1 MSTVTRGPGTRLLFP
16 SLFCLLCSFCLFF
29 SAAQAKSP
37 AHLPEVRGWIH
48 ENTDLPLHPSLVT
61 GTLENGIRYVILP
74 HSTPKNRI
82 SLHLNVQAGS
92 FHETDSQQ
100 GLAHFVE
107 HMAFNGSTHFPPGT
121 LIRYFQEIG
130 MSFGGDTNAHT
141 GLGETVY
148 HILLPRSDGPSLE
161 KGLRVLSDYAGGLL
175 FEETEIEKEK
185 GVILA
190 EKRARDSVQYRT
202 GKALREF
209 LFRALRTN
217 ARPPIGEESVI
228 RKGDRKEL
236 LDYYNTWYRPDRMVV
251 VLVGDVDAE
260 TAKTAIARSFSA
272 IKARSPERPVPALGR
287 FQHRGKHFF
296 HYGEPES
303 GQVSTMIAA
312 ARMIPPKADSLASR
326 RENITLQVGEMLL
339 RHRLSDRLSDPETPY
354 TRAVA
359 MADIQ
364 HNQILNARI
373 MAVSSPENWEASLM
387 QMEHELRQA
396 LTHGFSEKE
405 LARVKAEI
413 LSYLDRRAA
422 GFATS
427 PSQKIADEIIEALNT
442 PRVFTSAED
451 DKKLFGDFI
460 ENLTPEEVLAALKT
474 AWEEDHRLIAVTGS
488 TGLESTAAILRMK
501 TAWEKSIKVPVSAP
515 AAETSTVFPYLPE
528 PVETIKP
535 LEIHHIKDLDFHT
548 AHFAN
553 HTTVHVKRTDFEADT
568 VRVLLSFGP
577 GRAHE
582 PENQPGLSAIAP
594 ELLNLSG
601 TKTLD
606 RPALLRVLAGTTLK
620 ADFSVGQESFRFTG
634 ASSPEE
640 FSQLLN
646 LLRHRLLDP
655 AFRPEAFALSRRWAE
670 QEERRM
676 TSDIDATMKEEGPAF
691 FAAFDSRFSKPK
703 ASAMTE
709 DMRLAA
715 ENWLTPAF
723 KEAALEISVVGN
735 MDPDFVFREV
745 GRYFAALPRNARIRE
760 DVRPLA
766 FNAGARATYWVATRI
781 PSAQIRIGFPTS
793 GMEPLED
800 SRGLTLLSRVL
811 ADRLRREIRENQG
824 LSYSPGCFHQA
835 STVYENFGALYMQ
848 TGARPDQAVMVR
860 EALMAVAENLK
871 KEGVSEEELKRAR
884 DPMMT
889 SLRERFR
896 NNNFWLAG
904 VMAGSVED
912 PRQLDRVRTLESGY
926 REITTKD
933 LTRLAEKW
941 LQADRASS
949 ITVLPEGEEGL

>member
-1 MSTVTRGPGTRLLFP
+1 MFSFTSDPMKRGLRIVLA
-16 SLFCLLCSFCLFF
+16 SLFSSLFF
-29 SAAQAKSP
+29 ASTLLAMP
-37 AHLPEVRGWIH
+37 DTRGWIH
-48 ENTDLPLHPSLVT
+48 EKSDLPLHPALVT
-61 GTLENGIRYVILP
+61 GTLENGIRYAILP

-148 HILLPRSDGPSLE
+148 HILLPQSDGSSLE

-175 FEETEIEKEK
+175 FEEEEIEKEK

-209 LFRALRTN
+209 LLPGLRTN

-236 LDYYNTWYRPDRMVV
+236 LDYYNTWYRPERMVV

-260 TAKTAIARSFSA
+260 TAEEAITRSFAA
-272 IKARSPERPVPALGR
+272 IRARAPERAVPALGR
-287 FQHRGKHFF
+287 FQHKGEKFF

-303 GQVSTMIAA
+303 GQVSAIIAA
-312 ARMIPPKADSLASR
+312 AHMIPPRADSLASR
-326 RENITLQVGEMLL
+326 RESITLQVGGMLL

-373 MAVSSPENWEASLM
+373 VAVSSPENWEESLIE
-387 QMEHELRQA
+387 MERELRQA
-396 LTHGFSEKE
+396 LTYGFTEKE
-405 LARVKAEI
+405 MARVKAEI

-422 GFATS
+422 GFPTTPAR
-427 PSQKIADEIIEALNT
+427 KIADEIIEALNT

-451 DKKLFGDFI
+451 DRALFGDFI
-460 ENLTPEEVLAALKT
+460 EKLTPKEVLEALRE
-474 AWEEDHRLIAVTGS
+474 AWGEDHRLIAVTGS
-488 TGLESTAAILRMK
+488 TGLEDAEAILRMK
-501 TAWEKSIKVPVSAP
+501 TAWEKSVKIPVSAP
-515 AAETSTVFPYLPE
+515 GEETSVLFPYLPAAL
-528 PVETIKP
+528 ETIAP
-535 LEIHHIKDLDFHT
+535 LEIRHIEDLDFHT
-548 AHFAN
+548 ARFAN

-582 PENQPGLSAIAP
+582 PENWPGLSAIAP
-594 ELLNLSG
+594 GLLNLSG

-634 ASSPEE
+634 SSSPEE

-676 TSDIDATMKEEGPAF
+676 GSDIDATMKEEGPAF

-723 KEAALEISVVGN
+723 EEAALEISVVGN
-735 MDPDFVFREV
+735 VDPEFVFREV
-745 GRYFAALPRNARIRE
+745 GRYFAALPRSARIRE

-824 LSYSPGCFHQA
+824 LSYSPGSFHQA

-896 NNNFWLAG
+896 NNNFWLTG
-904 VMAGSVED
+904 VLDGSISD
-912 PRQLDRVRTLESGY
+912 PGQLERVRTLETGLQAI
-926 REITTKD
+926 RAED
-933 LTRLAEKW
+933 LTRLARRW
-941 LQADRASS
+941 LDSDRASS